1 MNTSSILLMLSGI
14 TTALMAGLFFSWSV
28 AVMPGLSLVHND
40 QYLAAMQ
47 AMNRAIQNP
56 LFLICFMLPVAL
68 LPLVAYHYYHTGG
81 FVWLLVAE
89 VLYVAGVFLV
99 TMIGNVPINDRLD
112 KMHLTLSTADDL
124 HAMRMRIE
132 NTWVW
137 LNYIRTVAAVAA
149 IICVL
154 YACMVKGQVI
164 TH

>member
-1 MNTSSILLMLSGI
+1 MNTSSILLLLAGI

-28 AVMPGLSLVHND
+28 AVMPGLSLLRND

-47 AMNRAIQNP
+47 AMNRAILNP

-68 LPLVAYHYYHTGG
+68 LPLAAYRYYHTVG
-81 FVWLLVAE
+81 FVWLLAAA

-99 TMIGNVPINDRLD
+99 TMIGNVPVNDQLD
-112 KMHLTLSTADDL
+112 KMQLTLSIADDL
-124 HAMRMRIE
+124 QAMRMRIE

-137 LNYIRTVAAVAA
+137 LNHIRTIAAVAA

-154 YACMVKGQVI
+154 YACMVKGQTI